1 MLKINHTGQDKAII
15 SIANTK
21 MRREDE
27 YMSIVLYFLD
37 LFGGAIV
44 SLPIVMIFA
53 FVFDKER
60 TQRKWLWLILYVLYL
75 NAMLI
80 IVGVPNFS
88 YITWQPTINLIPFH
102 DLSINNMI
110 GMILNVVMLVPFGFF
125 LPVYFVR
132 YQKWYYTWAAGFLMS
147 LLIEVIQLFTFRAS
161 DIDDLL
167 MNTLGTVIGFALAR
181 MFLRHRKNPNKD
193 NKDWIKLI
201 AINSIILAVIVF
213 IRYPM
218 MDCIYSLI

>member
-1 MLKINHTGQDKAII
+1 
-15 SIANTK
+15 
-21 MRREDE
+21 
-27 YMSIVLYFLD
+27 MSIIIRFLD

-53 FVFDKER
+53 FIFDKER

-80 IVGVPNFS
+80 ITGVPDFS
-88 YITWQPTINLIPFH
+88 YITWRPAINVIPFH
-102 DLSINNMI
+102 DFSIYNI
-110 GMILNVVMLVPFGFF
+110 VGMILNIVMFVPFGFF

-132 YQKWYYTWAAGFLMS
+132 YQKWYHTLAAGFFMS
-147 LLIEVIQLFTFRAS
+147 LLIEVIQMFTFRAS

-167 MNTLGTVIGFALAR
+167 MNTLGTAIGFALSR
-181 MFLRHRKNPNKD
+181 MFLRHSKKPDKD
-193 NKDWIKLI
+193 NKDWIKLVV
-201 AINSIILAVIVF
+201 INSMVLLVIIF

-218 MDCIYSLI
+218 MEYIYSFI